1 MFVLISKQK
10 GGADVNEMIEWL
22 IAPFRF
28 SFMQTAL
35 AAAAL
40 VGVACAMIGVYVVL
54 RRMAFIGDALAH
66 TILPGVVIAY
76 LNEWSL
82 SGGALIAGL
91 ATALGIGWLSRRQA
105 IREDTAI
112 GIVFTGMFA
121 LGVLLMSTARSFRDF
136 THILFGNILGVTM
149 SDVGLIAA
157 IAAGVVGAL
166 LIFNKELEL
175 TSFDPIYAEVIGL
188 KAARLRYLLLILLAF
203 TVVGSI
209 QVVGVVLTSAM
220 LITPAAAAG
229 LLTQRLGRMM
239 ALSVGIAALSGVI
252 GLYASFYANVSSG
265 AAIVLAC
272 TGVFAAAWMARSLR
286 ELAARRGDGADDG
299 DL

>member
-1 MFVLISKQK
+1 MSEI
-10 GGADVNEMIEWL
+10 IEWL

-28 SFMQTAL
+28 GFMQTAL
-35 AAAAL
+35 MAALL
-40 VGVACAMIGVYVVL
+40 VGVACATIGVYVVL

-76 LNEWSL
+76 LNQWSL

-121 LGVLLMSTARSFRDF
+121 LGVLLMSTTRSFRDF
-136 THILFGNILGVTM
+136 THILFGNILGVTAG
-149 SDVGLIAA
+149 DLALIAA
-157 IAAGVVGAL
+157 IAAAVVITL
-166 LIFNKELEL
+166 LVFNKEFEL
-175 TSFDPIYAEVIGL
+175 TSFDPTYAEVIGL

-229 LLTQRLGRMM
+229 LLTKRLGRMM
-239 ALSVGIAALSGVI
+239 ALALIIAALSGVI

-272 TGVFAAAWMARSLR
+272 TGFFAAAWGMRSLR
-286 ELAARRGDGADDG
+286 EWAVRRADSDDH